1 MDKKGVID
9 FYILEY
15 FNKTN
20 KAFFVTGAKHSMYQY
35 VYNQPSLK
43 INNKYG
49 PLKLILYQYP
59 DYLKSLFKEELNKKN
74 PNIYAL
80 KKMISIGKN
89 KYQSNY
95 LNLLI
100 NRIHHSKSI
109 DIKIS
114 LTPLA
119 LNLLKDCSYYKEF
132 HASKITNQL
141 NQFIKLKQP
150 VSKFKTIEDSLI
162 EILNYCNY
170 Y

>member
-80 KKMISIGKN
+80 KK
-89 KYQSNY
+89 
-95 LNLLI
+95 
-100 NRIHHSKSI
+100 
-109 DIKIS
+109 
-114 LTPLA
+114 
-119 LNLLKDCSYYKEF
+119 
-132 HASKITNQL
+132 
-141 NQFIKLKQP
+141 
-150 VSKFKTIEDSLI
+150 
-162 EILNYCNY
+162 
-170 Y
+170 